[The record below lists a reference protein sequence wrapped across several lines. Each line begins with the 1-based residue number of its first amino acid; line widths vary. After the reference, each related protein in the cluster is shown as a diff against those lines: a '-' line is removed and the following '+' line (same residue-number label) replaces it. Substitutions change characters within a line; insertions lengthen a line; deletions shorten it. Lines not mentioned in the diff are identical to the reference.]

1 MLDLSGV
8 LSILLRAVFRIKYL
22 KGDRCGQEMAR
33 DILINQ
39 INNLEDSVREQIQ
52 QLVELF
58 PCKGIPINHQ
68 SGRDVELR
76 LKHVYRG
83 IEYDTIDL
91 TKGVVVPER
100 ALIAVN
106 NSGVFGGLH
115 LTLHTEQKY
124 SIGWRQAIT
133 SMCEYIGL
141 LPSSDVA
148 VLMKNVR
155 GLARVQGLTY
165 RMNHESRGENCNET
179 SELTV
184 YVGGAAQ
191 PERFEQVAQKLSII
205 YARFSEFRNGGL

>member
-1 MLDLSGV
+1 
-8 LSILLRAVFRIKYL
+8 
-22 KGDRCGQEMAR
+22 
-33 DILINQ
+33 
-39 INNLEDSVREQIQ
+39 
-52 QLVELF
+52 
-58 PCKGIPINHQ
+58 
-68 SGRDVELR
+68 
-76 LKHVYRG
+76 
-83 IEYDTIDL
+83 
-91 TKGVVVPER
+91 
-100 ALIAVN
+100 
-106 NSGVFGGLH
+106 
-115 LTLHTEQKY
+115 
-124 SIGWRQAIT
+124 
-133 SMCEYIGL
+133 MCEYIGL